1 MASSETRSESAFNQ
15 IIDDASLLELAR
27 ELEDQYH
34 QGIDRLLR
42 ELQARTELEIPER
55 LPNASRRAPLRRGPP
70 RRGSQNLS
78 FETD

>member
-1 MASSETRSESAFNQ
+1 MTSDRRIVDE
-15 IIDDASLLELAR
+15 ASLLELAR

-55 LPNASRRAPLRRGPP
+55 LPSASRRAPLRPARL
-70 RRGSQNLS
+70 RARS
-78 FETD
+78 